1 MTMLDLALRQLKFD
15 PLHATLVALAIS
27 AAVAVTLILR
37 GFEQGLY
44 VQSESVVLDRGG
56 QLILA
61 QAGVSNFL
69 AVRSSLPQ
77 LTRQQVE
84 SIDGVAAAHPMT
96 GFWVIY
102 GPEGNKF
109 PLLLLVY
116 DTLGGPTHLVEGAPI
131 QDGRDAIIDIGLSK
145 RFGLKPGDPLVI
157 SDFRFRV
164 AGVTSG
170 SSALFST
177 FAFVTY
183 DGMIDLF
190 LESEIAPDISTFPLL
205 SFLLVETEPG
215 TDIEL
220 VRRTIDEAV
229 PTVDALLPGE
239 VAANDV
245 ALGKE
250 LFGPIMGVLISLS
263 YLIGMLIVGLIVYAD
278 VSAKQRTFGV
288 LKALGFRVSHIG
300 AGVMFQMLLLG
311 LVAFPLG
318 LLLALGVGA
327 GIEWNMPVY
336 RIQIM
341 DINGLAQTFIG
352 LILMIIIGGIL
363 PLRLIA
369 RTDPLIAFQTE

>member
-1 MTMLDLALRQLKFD
+1 MMLRLALRQLSTE
-15 PLHATLVALAIS
+15 PLHAALVALAIS
-27 AAVAVTLILR
+27 MAVAVTLILQ

-56 QLILA
+56 QLMLT

-77 LTRQQVE
+77 LTRQKVE
-84 SIDGVAAAHPMT
+84 AVEGVAVAHPLT

-116 DTLGGPTHLVEGAPI
+116 DTLGGPTHLLAGEPI
-131 QDGRDAIIDIGLSK
+131 RDGRDVIIDLGLSK

-157 SDFRFRV
+157 SDFEFRV
-164 AGVTSG
+164 AGITSG

-177 FAFVTY
+177 FAFVSY

-205 SFLLVETEPG
+205 SFLLVETKPG
-215 TDIEL
+215 ADIER
-220 VRRTIDEAV
+220 VRREIEAQV
-229 PTVDALLPGE
+229 PDVDAFTPHE
-239 VAANDV
+239 IADNDM

-263 YLIGMLIVGLIVYAD
+263 YVIVMLIIGLIVYAD
-278 VSAKQRTFGV
+278 VSARHRTFGV
-288 LKALGFRVSHIG
+288 LKALGFRMSHI
-300 AGVMFQMLLLG
+300 AFGVLVQMQLLA

-318 LLLALGVGA
+318 VLLALAVGT

-336 RIQIM
+336 RIHILDM
-341 DINGLAQTFIG
+341 VGLSKTFFG
-352 LILMIIIGGIL
+352 LVLMVIIGGAL

-369 RTDPLIAFQTE
+369 RTDPVIAFQAE

>member
-1 MTMLDLALRQLKFD
+1 MMLELALRQLKFD
-15 PLHATLVALAIS
+15 PLHAVLVTLAIS

-44 VQSESVVLDRGG
+44 VQSEQVVLDRGG
-56 QLILA
+56 QLILT

-77 LTRQQVE
+77 LPRQQVE
-84 SIDGVAAAHPMT
+84 SIDGVVSAHPMT

-102 GPEGNKF
+102 GPVGNKF

-116 DTLGGPTHLVEGAPI
+116 DTLGGPTHLVEGAPT
-131 QDGRDAIIDIGLSK
+131 QDGRGAIIDIGLSK

-157 SDFRFRV
+157 SDFTFHV
-164 AGVTSG
+164 AGVTTG

-215 TDIEL
+215 ADIEL
-220 VRRTIDEAV
+220 VRQTIEEKVA
-229 PTVDALLPGE
+229 TVDALLPGE

-263 YLIGMLIVGLIVYAD
+263 YLIGMLIIGLIVYAD

-300 AGVMFQMLLLG
+300 AGVMFQMLVLG

-341 DINGLAQTFIG
+341 DINGLLKTFVG
-352 LILMIIIGGIL
+352 LVLMIIVGGLL